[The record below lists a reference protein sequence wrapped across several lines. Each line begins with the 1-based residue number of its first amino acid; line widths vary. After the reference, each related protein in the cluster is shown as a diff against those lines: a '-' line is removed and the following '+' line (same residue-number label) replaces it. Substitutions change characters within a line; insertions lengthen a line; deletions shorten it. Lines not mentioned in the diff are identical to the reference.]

1 MFTTPQDIKVKMFRS
16 HREENRQRYV
26 KKKRNYV
33 KLSMSHTK
41 SEKLHFQGHLRN
53 LRCGLLRILI
63 VDDLP

>member
-41 SEKLHFQGHLRN
+41 KVTFPRPSQKSS
-53 LRCGLLRILI
+53 LRITWNP
-63 VDDLP
+63 DC